1 MAPVLPV
8 VGEVRQAIPTSKTR
22 QPDFELGIDGLEAV
36 RCAMLVREQGRLDQ
50 VGEETV
56 CLTPLL
62 TDPVFV

>member
-1 MAPVLPV
+1 MQGQTCAQEGKTNSLLKVSQTATSSMRSAAPCWP
-8 VGEVRQAIPTSKTR
+8 SS
-22 QPDFELGIDGLEAV
+22 FES
-36 RCAMLVREQGRLDQ
+36 LDQ